1 MVNCQGQY
9 QVIVLTHVGGNIQ
22 QGGLQVVF
30 EESSIYIYFI

>member
-9 QVIVLTHVGGNIQ
+9 QAIVLTHVGGNIQ